1 MDKRKIAAAL
11 TGPKASGEPNASV
24 LRKQAVCVER
34 TNRRGESAV
43 V

>member
-1 MDKRKIAAAL
+1 MDRRKMAAAL
-11 TGPKASGEPNASV
+11 TDSKVCEDPNASA